1 MDFTAVSWLGAI
13 LGGLAFFAF
22 GALWY
27 GPLFGKQWM
36 AATGVTEEVARES
49 NLALIF
55 GGTLV
60 MEVLAGIGLAAIIGN
75 SADDATIGSGIVTGL
90 LVGLLIAIPVLVV
103 QSLYERKQPILF
115 GLNAG
120 YNLVGFVIMGAIIGA
135 LQ

>member
-1 MDFTAVSWLGAI
+1 MDFGAVSWLGAI
-13 LGGLAFFAF
+13 LGGVAFFAF

-36 AATGVTEEVARES
+36 AATGVTEESARES

-60 MEVLAGIGLAAIIGN
+60 MEIVAGIGLAAIIGN
-75 SADDATIGSGIVTGL
+75 SGEDPTIGSAVVTGL
-90 LVGLLIAIPVLVV
+90 LVSLLIAVPVLVV
-103 QSLYERKQPILF
+103 QSLYERKQPVLF
-115 GLNAG
+115 ALNAG
-120 YNLVGFVIMGAIIGA
+120 YNVVGFVIMGAIIGA